1 MRNGPQLETIGG
13 VATIRSM
20 RLMSQVWSP
29 PVSSDYYHMTARETA
44 RTWMA
49 ILRDWHPMLLDPAFR
64 HLPTV
69 AYAWDLLPIITR
81 VDTDAR

>member
-1 MRNGPQLETIGG
+1 
-13 VATIRSM
+13 
-20 RLMSQVWSP
+20 
-29 PVSSDYYHMTARETA
+29 
-44 RTWMA
+44 
-49 ILRDWHPMLLDPAFR
+49 MLLDPAFR